1 MQQGMEKQL
10 ADMKISM
17 DERMI
22 QAEQH
27 VKQVEEAWQE
37 AITRASQ
44 AEARAREL
52 EKTIAAWEEQEQVD
66 RIHRQLWATDRSG
79 APVGDSNME
88 PPVEESA
95 VSYIGKGDS
104 DKRSDDY
111 DVDMNEVNRM
121 FDCENVL
128 YKLIS
133 LIGNN

>member
-66 RIHRQLWATDRSG
+66 RIHRQLWATDQSG
-79 APVGDSNME
+79 APAGDSNIVFE
-88 PPVEESA
+88 GPVS
-95 VSYIGKGDS
+95 
-104 DKRSDDY
+104 
-111 DVDMNEVNRM
+111 
-121 FDCENVL
+121 
-128 YKLIS
+128 
-133 LIGNN
+133 

>member
-1 MQQGMEKQL
+1 MEKQL

-52 EKTIAAWEEQEQVD
+52 EKTIAAREEQEQVD

-79 APVGDSNME
+79 ASAGDSNME
-88 PPVEESA
+88 PPVEEST

-121 FDCENVL
+121 FDFENVL